1 MKYGPT
7 DNPNFSR
14 EQSSGALINN
24 NIHELKVLK
33 AQRDKMLGQ
42 QNEMKNLK
50 DQLEQIKA
58 LLAKG
63 GINV

>member
-1 MKYGPT
+1 MRYGPT

-24 NIHELKVLK
+24 NINELRVLK
-33 AQRDKMLGQ
+33 TQRDKMLNQ
-42 QNEMKNLK
+42 QNELSNLK
-50 DQLEQIKA
+50 SQLEQIKA